1 MNKPKT
7 MTEYAYE
14 EIKNNILAGIYK
26 PGEKLTE
33 TSLANELEV
42 SRTPI
47 RDALLRL
54 GADGLVSIT
63 PHKGI
68 MVTKLTKKDVQ
79 DYYQIRTVLEGL
91 AAKLAAENA
100 TDSELILFK
109 EFFDS
114 LEEVYERE
122 KAQESYKDIAKK
134 NIELHQMICQM
145 AKNDGLTK
153 MLENLSSPITL
164 VRSTN
169 WNTFKDRKNQSM
181 REHREIAHAILSKDG
196 KLAQEKAEKHID
208 NILQMAMRV
217 TDSEE

>member
-14 EIKNNILAGIYK
+14 EMKNNILAGIYK

-33 TSLANELEV
+33 TFLANELEV

-54 GADGLVSIT
+54 EAEGLVSLT

-122 KAQESYKDIAKK
+122 RALESYKEIAKK
-134 NIELHQMICQM
+134 NIELHQMICRM

-181 REHREIAHAILSKDG
+181 SEHREIAHAIFSKDG

-217 TDSEE
+217 TDEEE